1 MTLVLTTTPKRRTL
15 SAFAALALAALI
27 VAPLTLTAPPA
38 HAQEKFI
45 VVASTTSTEQSGLFT
60 HLLPAFESK
69 TGIKVRIVA
78 VGTGQA
84 LDQGRRGDADVVFV
98 HDKPAEE
105 KFVADGFSTER
116 KEVMV
121 NDFIIIGPKVDPAK
135 AQGRDVL
142 DGLKK
147 IENAGREGKAAAF
160 VSRGD
165 KSGTHAAEVRYWKAA
180 GIDID
185 KQKGAWYREC
195 GCGMG
200 PALNTAASMNAY
212 VLSDRGT
219 WLAFKNRQEL
229 GIVVEGDSRLFN
241 QYGVML
247 VNPAKHPHVKKEW
260 GQTFIDWLVS
270 PAGQQV
276 IANYKIGGEQLFFPN
291 AKKS

>member
-1 MTLVLTTTPKRRTL
+1 MSTAFNLARRALLAVATLMLVALVT
-15 SAFAALALAALI
+15 AALTLI
-27 VAPLTLTAPPA
+27 APPA

-135 AQGRDVL
+135 AQGQDVL

-212 VLSDRGT
+212 VLTDRGT
-219 WLAFKNRQEL
+219 WLSFKNRQDL
-229 GIVVEGDSRLFN
+229 GVVVEGDSRLFN

>member
-1 MTLVLTTTPKRRTL
+1 MTIAFNMARRALLAVVTLMLV
-15 SAFAALALAALI
+15 AL
-27 VAPLTLTAPPA
+27 VTAPLTLIAPPA

-98 HDKPAEE
+98 HDKAAEE
-105 KFVADGFSTER
+105 KFVADGFSIEQ

-135 AQGRDVL
+135 ARGRDVL

-147 IENAGREGKAAAF
+147 IESNKAPF

-229 GIVVEGDSRLFN
+229 GIVIEGDTRLFN

>member
-1 MTLVLTTTPKRRTL
+1 MKYGNRRATQRAAVL
-15 SAFAALALAALI
+15 F
-27 VAPLTLTAPPA
+27 LTALTWLSFS

-45 VVASTTSTEQSGLFT
+45 TLASTTSTEQSGLFKQ
-60 HLLPAFESK
+60 LLPAFEKK
-69 TGIKVRIVA
+69 TGIAVRVVA

-105 KFVADGFSTER
+105 KFVADGFGTER
-116 KEVMV
+116 REVMV
-121 NDFIIIGPKVDPAK
+121 NDFIIIGPKADPAK
-135 AQGRDVL
+135 ARGRDVL
-142 DGLKK
+142 EGLKK
-147 IENAGREGKAAAF
+147 IEGHKASF

-165 KSGTHAAEVRYWKAA
+165 KSGTHAAEVRYWKLA

-185 KQKGAWYREC
+185 KQKGAWYRAC

-212 VLSDRGT
+212 LLADRGT

-229 GIVVEGDSRLFN
+229 GIVVEGDTKLFN

-247 VNPAKHPHVKKEW
+247 VNPAKHPHVKKDL
-260 GQTFIDWLVS
+260 GQTFVDWLVS
-270 PAGQQV
+270 TEGQQV